1 MDSALGQARPVGL
14 AGHRR
19 EDLHTVELARGPLG
33 YGFTVVARAPC
44 LVNCVLPGGPADVAG
59 LRAGDQIV
67 AINDKDVSCA
77 SHHGVVALIGQSLHT
92 LKLVMAQNCNKP
104 YVLLNNEASP
114 CKYRESFELDGVI
127 KGAPIFHKMENNHS
141 LMTDERLP
149 PPHRAQSLVYPIVA
163 VPHAGSG
170 DGGRELPSRWEGTDD
185 PDDSLS
191 GDVDL
196 LTVKLIVCYLGSV
209 ELPSFDMD
217 AEVEVLSTIQSCL
230 QRLRTKHRIH
240 SLLLMKILQDCI
252 QLYNEEHALIATY
265 SADKLAFS
273 VVCPYDRNVVGIVT
287 IAHVDDTAGE
297 GGALR
302 MSCHVFFIDPTLS
315 AHSCHVSVAQQFSFE
330 CTPDPDT
337 NGCLEFGDS
346 SQTLLQFVSVLYRE
360 MGEVIEKIRAVAFA
374 DVGHTELEA
383 KRSVY
388 SLNSDSGIGGF
399 GMEVKDLPLDGNG
412 GAVSTRETLL
422 LDESVSLYTSSIS
435 VGSNYNRTPVG
446 ASFTALINSDTQ
458 GASRHNDVYLDKRH
472 NTEDCSCS
480 KDAGVAATGSP
491 SIAEYNDTQEYCA
504 GERALCVAAE
514 VSCDHAVS
522 ASFPRD
528 LPPPMMHIEMNKYKK
543 PVAPQHSAQRNKYDR
558 SSLTQQLSQTNEDLT
573 RPSLSQPE
581 DLESSGRLTDSISR
595 ALTRTGHNGPR
606 FTQSADA
613 LDGTVAS
620 DGELDRGELNSS
632 SSQQSVSSN
641 ASLPSALSVRRQQQL
656 SYEGRVASW
665 ALSFERLLHDPLG
678 LRYFTEF
685 LKKEFSEENILFWL
699 ACEQFKQTA
708 YHDKHTLREKAR
720 EIFHA
725 FLSRRAPNPVNIDSH
740 GQLCERMLQDPHAHM
755 FLEQQQQIFS
765 LMKFDSYARFLK
777 SALYQHCL
785 LAEVGGHPLPS
796 LASPAVSP
804 PASQLTANQASAAIP
819 DQAGTDEDWCR
830 VVLPDGHS
838 ATLHVR
844 PRLSIRELLRPLCE
858 QRGLP
863 LAATDVFLLGGEKVF
878 HFTWV
883 QALPLVMEQ
892 ESSSLAMREI
902 RLEPR
907 TLFRL
912 DLVPINRSVGVKAK
926 PTKAVTE
933 VLKPIVTKYG
943 MKLEDL
949 VATMEGQSVPLDLG
963 IAVSSLDGQRV
974 VLDTRRQLRT
984 QQGGDTTERGHT
996 PPATAHV
1003 LASSPVQVRSGNEK
1017 KSYAR
1022 HISTAKAIFGSGEKC
1037 DNSSKQTYISRKK
1050 KTGTK
1055 MDDVEELFEIL
1066 VKAQSNR
1073 VNDQR
1078 GLLCKEDLILPD
1090 FLKAN
1095 SAHHKHRYHQPAATN
1110 TFTSAA
1116 IHKREL
1122 HRNPLDHKTTE
1133 PGVNY
1138 AQRTN
1143 RATLE
1148 ESGGSF
1154 IPANHRTHEY
1164 SRLESLP
1171 SQHKRPDP
1179 GYSERPRLGPT
1190 HSHNES
1196 NGAEGSWQPR
1206 AACVAV
1212 CARDGSA
1219 TRHPSPSARPSAA
1232 HGKRTQSVR
1241 TRDPGKTLH
1250 PWETSHTRAEDY
1262 RAGTGEMETGH
1273 RGVANSR
1280 MRDDENGNEG
1290 AKRNLVAELD
1300 LASHATAMRLSKVA
1314 NYTALLPNCNPHG
1327 GGVASRPS
1335 RAPPQS
1341 APLHDHSAT
1350 RNHKPPGRT
1359 DVLGTEKKP
1368 LYREALDVDSVDFA
1382 KPRGPP
1388 LSRKTQHGAQATD
1401 ATRGTQAS
1409 CSLEQ
1414 VAHELT
1420 ARKGRTR
1427 VPIYRHS
1434 GPAAAVAGDE
1444 SLCRTRQETTLK
1456 ASFV

>member
-1 MDSALGQARPVGL
+1 
-14 AGHRR
+14 
-19 EDLHTVELARGPLG
+19 
-33 YGFTVVARAPC
+33 
-44 LVNCVLPGGPADVAG
+44 
-59 LRAGDQIV
+59 
-67 AINDKDVSCA
+67 
-77 SHHGVVALIGQSLHT
+77 
-92 LKLVMAQNCNKP
+92 
-104 YVLLNNEASP
+104 
-114 CKYRESFELDGVI
+114 
-127 KGAPIFHKMENNHS
+127 ME
-141 LMTDERLP
+141 
-149 PPHRAQSLVYPIVA
+149 
-163 VPHAGSG
+163 
-170 DGGRELPSRWEGTDD
+170 
-185 PDDSLS
+185 
-191 GDVDL
+191 
-196 LTVKLIVCYLGSV
+196 C
-209 ELPSFDMD
+209 
-217 AEVEVLSTIQSCL
+217 
-230 QRLRTKHRIH
+230 
-240 SLLLMKILQDCI
+240 
-252 QLYNEEHALIATY
+252 
-265 SADKLAFS
+265 
-273 VVCPYDRNVVGIVT
+273 
-287 IAHVDDTAGE
+287 
-297 GGALR
+297 
-302 MSCHVFFIDPTLS
+302 
-315 AHSCHVSVAQQFSFE
+315 
-330 CTPDPDT
+330 
-337 NGCLEFGDS
+337 
-346 SQTLLQFVSVLYRE
+346 
-360 MGEVIEKIRAVAFA
+360 
-374 DVGHTELEA
+374 
-383 KRSVY
+383 
-388 SLNSDSGIGGF
+388 
-399 GMEVKDLPLDGNG
+399 
-412 GAVSTRETLL
+412 
-422 LDESVSLYTSSIS
+422 
-435 VGSNYNRTPVG
+435 
-446 ASFTALINSDTQ
+446 
-458 GASRHNDVYLDKRH
+458 
-472 NTEDCSCS
+472 
-480 KDAGVAATGSP
+480 
-491 SIAEYNDTQEYCA
+491 
-504 GERALCVAAE
+504 
-514 VSCDHAVS
+514 
-522 ASFPRD
+522 
-528 LPPPMMHIEMNKYKK
+528 
-543 PVAPQHSAQRNKYDR
+543 
-558 SSLTQQLSQTNEDLT
+558 
-573 RPSLSQPE
+573 
-581 DLESSGRLTDSISR
+581 
-595 ALTRTGHNGPR
+595 
-606 FTQSADA
+606 
-613 LDGTVAS
+613 
-620 DGELDRGELNSS
+620 ELDRGELNSS

-641 ASLPSALSVRRQQQL
+641 ASLPSALGVRRQQQL

-804 PASQLTANQASAAIP
+804 AASQLTANQASAAIP

-844 PRLSIRELLRPLCE
+844 PRLSIRELLRSLCE

-863 LAATDVFLLGGEKVF
+863 LAATDVFLLGGEK
-878 HFTWV
+878 
-883 QALPLVMEQ
+883 PLVMEQ

-974 VLDTRRQLRT
+974 VLDTRRQQLRT
-984 QQGGDTTERGHT
+984 QQGGDATECGHT

-1037 DNSSKQTYISRKK
+1037 ENSSKQTYISRKK

-1095 SAHHKHRYHQPAATN
+1095 SAHHKHRHHQPAATN

-1122 HRNPLDHKTTE
+1122 HRNPLDHKATE
-1133 PGVNY
+1133 PG

-1148 ESGGSF
+1148 ESRGSC

-1190 HSHNES
+1190 HHES
-1196 NGAEGSWQPR
+1196 NGAEGSRQSR

-1212 CARDGSA
+1212 CARDVRA
-1219 TRHPSPSARPSAA
+1219 TRHPSPSVRPSAA
-1232 HGKRTQSVR
+1232 QGKRTQSVR

-1250 PWETSHTRAEDY
+1250 PWETSRAEDY
-1262 RAGTGEMETGH
+1262 RAGTGEMATEH
-1273 RGVANSR
+1273 RGVADSR

-1314 NYTALLPNCNPHG
+1314 NHTALLPNCNPHG

-1335 RAPPQS
+1335 RVPPQS
-1341 APLHDHSAT
+1341 APPHDHSAT
-1350 RNHKPPGRT
+1350 RSHRPPGRT

-1401 ATRGTQAS
+1401 ATRGAQAS

-1420 ARKGRTR
+1420 ARQGRTR

-1434 GPAAAVAGDE
+1434 GPAAAGAGDE
-1444 SLCRTRQETTLK
+1444 SLCRTRQETMLK